1 MVVQIVYTCINFRKY
16 SKAYALEREICDL
29 QSEFQLDRS
38 DYLETI
44 RKLEKNVKF
53 YQQLIELSLPYLRK
67 SGRLWDPEA
76 IKRDSIWN
84 EDLNKWKLPEDSMSR
99 LRLPPAGNYIF
110 TKIPNLAHLI

>member
-1 MVVQIVYTCINFRKY
+1 M
-16 SKAYALEREICDL
+16 EREICDL

-99 LRLPPAGNYIF
+99 LRLPPAGNYIS

>member
-1 MVVQIVYTCINFRKY
+1 MYTCINFRKY

-99 LRLPPAGNYIF
+99 LRLPPAGTF
-110 TKIPNLAHLI
+110 LQKIQNLAHLI